1 MIKCV
6 CVCVWESSIEMTSWL
21 CVQQYFSV
29 FILPIYFFANLFNE
43 SVARFSRIFGKKRRT
58 RFQIGNRILNAD
70 CNAHIH
76 DTCQKCTFL
85 CVRVCETGR
94 SQASR
99 ICAWCRGFIQNTQF
113 HFDRWLWQMSHFFAI
128 YAFCVCAVFFRFT
141 IFKLIILMY
150 IKSLYSSY
158 GNVHQKIGWFNRLII
173 VDHHLVLSSM
183 CILTILSLS
192 LSPALSSYKRFFFSP
207 SQELCHPLHI
217 IVYMTQRNF
226 AVHKRLIMSHLHR
239 ATDYSLPATETN
251 IEENTGKN
259 QLATRTHKWQ

>member
-1 MIKCV
+1 
-6 CVCVWESSIEMTSWL
+6 MTSWL

-85 CVRVCETGR
+85 CVKLADLKPLEYAHDAEDLYKIRNFILIYDYDKCHIF
-94 SQASR
+94 SQ
-99 ICAWCRGFIQNTQF
+99 FMPF
-113 HFDRWLWQMSHFFAI
+113 V
-128 YAFCVCAVFFRFT
+128 CVCAVFFRFT

-158 GNVHQKIGWFNRLII
+158 GNVHQKIG
-173 VDHHLVLSSM
+173 
-183 CILTILSLS
+183 
-192 LSPALSSYKRFFFSP
+192 
-207 SQELCHPLHI
+207 
-217 IVYMTQRNF
+217 
-226 AVHKRLIMSHLHR
+226 
-239 ATDYSLPATETN
+239 
-251 IEENTGKN
+251 
-259 QLATRTHKWQ
+259 